1 MANKKPLNER
11 LLEIEAAAQS
21 AKNFM
26 DRITCGEKMILN
38 MTNKAYHARPE
49 ISSSDVKAVAGKS
62 LAHWK
67 GKVWKDSSAFAL
79 GSAVHA
85 LVLEPQ
91 KNIVLRGPEDRR
103 GNKWKEAQLAADLDG
118 KILLTEGDYDL
129 AQAIAA
135 PVINHEVV
143 KGWIADPSFVAEG
156 SFFAEDYLTGVKMK
170 CRPDGYLVGSGI
182 VFDIKTTRDASPE
195 GFPREIRNYNYD
207 LQASYYLRCLQQAG
221 YMATTFV
228 FVAVEKEPPYA
239 VGLHALTEGYL
250 AVADAR
256 VTATLEKISRAEASN
271 LFPTGWPLINHVD
284 LPRWQT
290 AEPEADVFDETV
302 DF

>member
-1 MANKKPLNER
+1 
-11 LLEIEAAAQS
+11 
-21 AKNFM
+21 
-26 DRITCGEKMILN
+26 MILN
-38 MTNKAYHARPE
+38 MTNEAYHARPE
-49 ISSSDVKAVAGKS
+49 ISSSDVKAVAAKS

-67 GKVWKDSSAFAL
+67 GKVWKESSAFAL

-85 LVLEPQ
+85 LVLEAE
-91 KNIVLRGPEDRR
+91 NNLVMRGPEDRR
-103 GNKWKEAQLAADLDG
+103 GNKWKEAKLAADLDG

-135 PVINHEVV
+135 PIINHEVV
-143 KGWIADPSFVAEG
+143 KGWIADPSFVAEA

-239 VGLHALTEGYL
+239 VCLHALTEGYL
-250 AVADAR
+250 GVADAR

-271 LFPTGWPLINHVD
+271 LFTTGWPLINVVD

>member
-1 MANKKPLNER
+1 MPFE
-11 LLEIEAAAQS
+11 
-21 AKNFM
+21 
-26 DRITCGEKMILN
+26 MISN
-38 MTNKAYHARPE
+38 QTYHARPE

-79 GSAVHA
+79 GTAVHA

-91 KNIVLRGPEDRR
+91 NNLVVRGPEDRR
-103 GNKWKEAQLAADLDG
+103 GNRWKEAQLAADLDG

-156 SFFAEDYLTGVKMK
+156 SFFATDPQTGVKIK
-170 CRPDGYLVGSGI
+170 CRPDGYLPDAGI

-195 GFPREIRNYNYD
+195 GFPREIRSYNYD
-207 LQASYYLRCLQQAG
+207 LQAAHYLRCLQQAG

-271 LFPTGWPLINHVD
+271 LFPTGWPLINVVD